1 MAAPTKTKWVAIGN
15 GLYARTK
22 VRLSLM
28 EEYRLKQATCAH
40 EQRDPKGTCYA
51 CGQREAKVNG

>member
-1 MAAPTKTKWVAIGN
+1 MQPTRERLVAIGN

-28 EEYRLKQATCAH
+28 EQYRLKQATCEHA
-40 EQRDPKGTCYA
+40 QRDSSGMCYA
-51 CGQREAKVNG
+51 CGQREVK

>member
-1 MAAPTKTKWVAIGN
+1 MASNGILRFGN

-28 EEYRLKQATCAH
+28 EEYRLLQKTCAH
-40 EQRDPKGTCYA
+40 AQVDPNGTCYR
-51 CGQREAKVNG
+51 CGKRRMEATKDGN